1 MPDWLYQV
9 RLKLSHEL
17 SEDLR
22 EDRPSKNADE
32 LREIASE
39 CNMNIVCTFDAFE
52 AYCVEAE
59 LNGIQSYPLYN
70 WTKAV
75 IQDPIKQQ
83 KHKKSFAF
91 YLGLEQIYEKK
102 IALAVQKKL
111 EALKDKIDILDVNLI
126 DSNPSKNPQP
136 P

>member
-39 CNMNIVCTFDAFE
+39 YNMNIVCTFDAFE

-59 LNGIQSYPLYN
+59 LNGIQSYPLYK

-102 IALAVQKKL
+102 IAVAIQKKL

>member
-39 CNMNIVCTFDAFE
+39 YNMNIVCTFDAFE

-59 LNGIQSYPLYN
+59 LNGIQSYPLYK

-102 IALAVQKKL
+102 IALAVQEKL
-111 EALKDKIDILDVNLI
+111 EALKDKIHILDVNLI
-126 DSNPSKNPQP
+126 DSNPSKNPHP

>member
-9 RLKLSHEL
+9 RLKLSQEL
-17 SEDLR
+17 SKDLR
-22 EDRPSKNADE
+22 ENRPSINADN
-32 LREIASE
+32 LRAIATE
-39 CNMNIVCTFDAFE
+39 YNMNIVCTFDAFE
-52 AYCVEAE
+52 EYCLEAE
-59 LNGIQSYPLYN
+59 LNGVQSYALYD

-102 IALAVQKKL
+102 IAIAIQKKL
-111 EALKDKIDILDVNLI
+111 EALKDEIDILDVNLI
-126 DSNPSKNPQP
+126 DSNPANNPQP

>member
-22 EDRPSKNADE
+22 ADRPSKSADE

-39 CNMNIVCTFDAFE
+39 YNMNIVCTFDAFE

-59 LNGIQSYPLYN
+59 LNGIQSYPLYS

-102 IALAVQKKL
+102 IALAVQEKL